1 MIFSVSLCIASFV
14 LLVMLLRKSGI
25 SLGLPIAYLFSL
37 LFNHVPGA
45 VAHILGS
52 PELTPTQYT
61 ETGIWF
67 TAVGS
72 VAFLVGVG
80 VVHLGHGKQVLPSQ
94 PAHRQDFAKFCLVG
108 GLLVTYA
115 LSFITVL
122 TSVGMIVL
130 QAGSIWIFGT
140 LIGLREAL
148 RRGTLIQT
156 TFWVA
161 AMAIYPVMT
170 LVGAGFL
177 SFGSTPVFVIL
188 SGLVISTRKTW
199 RVVVGIA
206 AATFV
211 FFHLFLSYFA
221 NRTDIRDAVW
231 GGANLEIRI
240 KQSAKMFTEI
250 EFFSRE
256 KSHQMR
262 ALDARLNQ
270 NYFCGLAAE
279 WIDARVVHF
288 LYGRSINEG
297 LLSLVPRILW
307 PDKPSYGGSYGIITE
322 MTGFEVNDTTTFG
335 VGHVMEFYINFGI
348 PSLIGGFLLL
358 GLLFGWLDRRAALA
372 ERSGDLGL
380 AIVYFLPLVAMNMPL
395 GSLAELTGSGLSSY
409 LAALGWC
416 WIWGK
421 WSASKDARKGH
432 VDDRENRIAQAGK

>member
-1 MIFSVSLCIASFV
+1 MIFSVSICFASFA
-14 LLVMLLRKSGI
+14 LLVVLLRKSGI

-52 PELTPTQYT
+52 PELTPTLYT

-80 VVHLGHGKQVLPSQ
+80 VVHLGRGRQVVPSR
-94 PAHRQDFAKFCLVG
+94 PAPRQDFPVFCLVG
-108 GLLVTYA
+108 GLFVMYG
-115 LSFITVL
+115 LSFLTNL
-122 TSVGMIVL
+122 TSVGKLVL

-148 RRGTLIQT
+148 RRGALIQT
-156 TFWVA
+156 TFWLA

-188 SGLVISTRKTW
+188 SGLVIATRKTW
-199 RVVVGIA
+199 RVAVGIA
-206 AATFV
+206 VVTFV
-211 FFHLFLSYFA
+211 FFHFFLSYFS
-221 NRTDIRDAVW
+221 NRADIRDAVW
-231 GGANLEIRI
+231 GGANFETRI
-240 KQSAKMFTEI
+240 KVSAKMFTEL
-250 EFFSRE
+250 EFFSP
-256 KSHQMR
+256 KKIHQMS

-270 NYFCGLAAE
+270 NYFCGLAAD
-279 WIDARVVHF
+279 WIDAGVVSF
-288 LYGRSINEG
+288 IYGRSIKDG

-322 MTGFEVNDTTTFG
+322 MTGLEFNDSTVYG
-335 VGHVMEFYINFGI
+335 VGNVMEFYINFGI

-358 GLLFGWLDRRAALA
+358 GLLFGWLDRGAALA
-372 ERSGDLGL
+372 VRSGDFGL
-380 AIVYFLPLVAMNMPL
+380 ASVYFLPAVAMNAPIL
-395 GSLAELTGSGLSSY
+395 SLAEITGLGSSAW
-409 LAALGWC
+409 LAALGWR

>member
-1 MIFSVSLCIASFV
+1 M
-14 LLVMLLRKSGI
+14 

-52 PELTPTQYT
+52 PELTPTRYT

-80 VVHLGHGKQVLPSQ
+80 VVHLGRGRQVVPSR
-94 PAHRQDFAKFCLVG
+94 PAPRQDFAIFCLVG
-108 GLLVTYA
+108 GLFVTYA
-115 LSFITVL
+115 LSFITNL
-122 TSVGMIVL
+122 TSVGMVVL
-130 QAGSIWIFGT
+130 QAGGIWIFGVV
-140 LIGLREAL
+140 IGLREAL
-148 RRGTLIQT
+148 RRGALTQT
-156 TFWVA
+156 TFWLA

-188 SGLVISTRKTW
+188 SGIVIATRKTW
-199 RVVVGIA
+199 RVAVGIA
-206 AATFV
+206 AVTFV

-231 GGANLEIRI
+231 GGASLEARI
-240 KQSAKMFTEI
+240 EQSAKMITQI
-250 EFFSRE
+250 EVFSAE

-270 NYFCGLAAE
+270 NYFAGLAAD
-279 WIDARVVHF
+279 WIDAGVVNF
-288 LYGRSINEG
+288 LYGRSIKEG
-297 LLSLVPRILW
+297 LLSLVPRVLW
-307 PDKPSYGGSYGIITE
+307 PDKPSYGGSPGIIME
-322 MTGFEVNDTTTFG
+322 MTGFEVGENTSYG

-348 PSLIGGFLLL
+348 PSLIGGFVIL
-358 GLLFGWLDRRAALA
+358 GLLFGWLDRQAALA

-380 AIVYFLPLVAMNMPL
+380 AIVYFLPTVAMNMPI
-395 GSLAELTGSGLSSY
+395 GSLAELTGSGVSAY
-409 LAALGWC
+409 LAALGWR
-416 WIWGK
+416 WAWGK

-432 VDDRENRIAQAGK
+432 ENDRENRIALAGK